1 MKVRHGK
8 DANDI
13 LNIFFGDE
21 INLMCQLSSE
31 VVLFLLDTLP
41 THHVFVYCSD
51 GTVALSVFFCILR
64 KYKTLCSGLVGKLS

>member
-41 THHVFVYCSD
+41 THHVFV
-51 GTVALSVFFCILR
+51 
-64 KYKTLCSGLVGKLS
+64 

>member
-1 MKVRHGK
+1 MRVRHGK

-21 INLMCQLSSE
+21 INLMCQLLSE

-41 THHVFVYCSD
+41 THLVFV
-51 GTVALSVFFCILR
+51 
-64 KYKTLCSGLVGKLS
+64 